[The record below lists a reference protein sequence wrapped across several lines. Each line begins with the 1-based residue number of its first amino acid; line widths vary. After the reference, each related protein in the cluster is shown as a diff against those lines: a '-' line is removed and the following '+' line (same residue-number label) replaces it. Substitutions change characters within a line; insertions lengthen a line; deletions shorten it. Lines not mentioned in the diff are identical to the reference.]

1 MGRLDNKVAVI
12 TGAAQGIGALMA
24 KAMADEGAKVLVTD
38 VQDTAAAVKAITDAG
53 GTAQGMKVDIT
64 SNDDLNA
71 MVETATGELGGL
83 DIMVNNAAIFATL
96 TPKPFFEIS
105 DDEFDQ
111 LMRVNVRGVHQ
122 VMRAI
127 VPTMIKAGGGKVVN
141 IASGT
146 FYYGPPGLSHYT
158 ASKGAVLG
166 LTRGHARELGDKN
179 IQVNAIAPG
188 LTESEGVRANDGFDM
203 ARGPTV
209 ASRSIKRLYTHAVQ
223 TRCNKERKGDETR
236 KNTTFTGCRRRY
248 GVDRSPGCGRGIVS
262 GDFHSATASYQLVL
276 L

>member
-1 MGRLDNKVAVI
+1 MGRLDNKTAVI

-24 KAMADEGAKVLVTD
+24 KAMADEGAKVLITD
-38 VQDTAAAVKAITDAG
+38 VQDTAEAVKSITDAG
-53 GTAQGMKVDIT
+53 GSAQGMKVDIT
-64 SNDDLNA
+64 SNDDLKA
-71 MVETATGELGGL
+71 MVEKATGDMGGL

-111 LMRVNVRGVHQ
+111 IMKVNVRGVHQ
-122 VMRAI
+122 VMRAV

-158 ASKGAVLG
+158 ASKGAVIA

-203 ARGPTV
+203 ARGPTI
-209 ASRSIKRLYTHAVQ
+209 ASRSIKREMVPEDLLGSLLFLCTPDSDFLTGQ
-223 TRCNKERKGDETR
+223 TIN
-236 KNTTFTGCRRRY
+236 
-248 GVDRSPGCGRGIVS
+248 VDGGKVN
-262 GDFHSATASYQLVL
+262 L
-276 L
+276 